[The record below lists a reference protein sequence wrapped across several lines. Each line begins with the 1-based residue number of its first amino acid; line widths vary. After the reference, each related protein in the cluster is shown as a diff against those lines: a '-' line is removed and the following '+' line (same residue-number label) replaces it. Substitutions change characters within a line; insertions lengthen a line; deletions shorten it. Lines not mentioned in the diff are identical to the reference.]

1 MLALQSRR
9 MEKTGDEPAIIYMG
23 HSRMRMAERRISEDD
38 VRQIVM
44 NYDTRRP
51 APSRD
56 RASPTEIL
64 IGWCRWRRL
73 RVYIVRGSDPLAVKT
88 AAWE

>member
-1 MLALQSRR
+1 
-9 MEKTGDEPAIIYMG
+9 MEKTGDEPAIIYTG
-23 HSRMRMAERRISEDD
+23 HSRTRMAERRISEDD

-51 APSRD
+51 ASPRHG
-56 RASPTEIL
+56 ASPTEIL